1 MARIGLW
8 IKAESAERREPQ
20 PTHLDRPYT
29 VVTTHDLRF
38 AVFYLSFES
47 TVIRGEM
54 YQKRKKQILHVYQKL
69 LERNHLSR
77 GTSPPSSHPGVRR
90 GERRRWSAWVQHL
103 EGRMIPVERRALEW
117 MPSSMTGCRGNHSLQ
132 ASRCFLAAW
141 SGAPSVALLPE
152 TTRTTRRS
160 NHAQLRVNTSLILDE
175 EYKNKIND

>member
-117 MPSSMTGCRGNHSLQ
+117 MPSSMTGCGFSCCGETTAFRLPDAFSLHEV
-132 ASRCFLAAW
+132 
-141 SGAPSVALLPE
+141 GLLPSLCFQRPHVPPAVP
-152 TTRTTRRS
+152 TTHS
-160 NHAQLRVNTSLILDE
+160 SALIHHLF
-175 EYKNKIND
+175 